1 MYLFIFVWWSE
12 TVWGETVSARAKKQE
27 SEVTVWGET
36 VSARAKK
43 QESEVTV
50 WGETVQPEL
59 RNSKARNES

>member
-1 MYLFIFVWWSE
+1 MDLFIFVWWSE

-50 WGETVQPEL
+50 WG
-59 RNSKARNES
+59 